1 MPVSQTCHFAPLLK
15 PQTVFYAKN
24 VFSALKSDIWS
35 YNVIETKLMTIL
47 AFLTPVSMQTTQS
60 ELPGPSTGVGA
71 DGVTGVP
78 GVSGGLGIWMFE
90 VLGKNG
96 GGEGDGAEGV
106 TSTSASCLV
115 TLQGPVEEETD
126 HVTFHMLNTEN
137 LTSLSH

>member
-1 MPVSQTCHFAPLLK
+1 MPSNLT
-15 PQTVFYAKN
+15 
-24 VFSALKSDIWS
+24 SDLRS
-35 YNVIETKLMTIL
+35 YNLIETKLMTIL

-78 GVSGGLGIWMFE
+78 GVPGVSGGLGIWMFE
-90 VLGKNG
+90 VLGKNR

-126 HVTFHMLNTEN
+126 HVTFHMLNIEN

>member
-1 MPVSQTCHFAPLLK
+1 MLKTCFVLSNL
-15 PQTVFYAKN
+15 T
-24 VFSALKSDIWS
+24 SDLRS
-35 YNVIETKLMTIL
+35 YNLIETKLMTIL

-126 HVTFHMLNTEN
+126 HVTFHMLNIEN

>member
-1 MPVSQTCHFAPLLK
+1 MLKTCFVLSNL
-15 PQTVFYAKN
+15 T
-24 VFSALKSDIWS
+24 SDLRS
-35 YNVIETKLMTIL
+35 YNLIETKLMTIL

-71 DGVTGVP
+71 DGVMGVP

-106 TSTSASCLV
+106 TSASASCLV
-115 TLQGPVEEETD
+115 TLQGPAEEETD
-126 HVTFHMLNTEN
+126 HVTFHMLNIEN

>member
-1 MPVSQTCHFAPLLK
+1 MLSNLT
-15 PQTVFYAKN
+15 
-24 VFSALKSDIWS
+24 SDLRS
-35 YNVIETKLMTIL
+35 YNLIETKLMTIL

-71 DGVTGVP
+71 DGVTGVPGVP

-126 HVTFHMLNTEN
+126 HVTFHMLNIEN

>member
-1 MPVSQTCHFAPLLK
+1 MLKTCFVLSNL
-15 PQTVFYAKN
+15 T
-24 VFSALKSDIWS
+24 SDLRS
-35 YNVIETKLMTIL
+35 YNLIETKLMTIL

-71 DGVTGVP
+71 DGVMGVPGVP

-106 TSTSASCLV
+106 TSASASCLV
-115 TLQGPVEEETD
+115 TLQGPAEEETD
-126 HVTFHMLNTEN
+126 HVTFHMLNIEN